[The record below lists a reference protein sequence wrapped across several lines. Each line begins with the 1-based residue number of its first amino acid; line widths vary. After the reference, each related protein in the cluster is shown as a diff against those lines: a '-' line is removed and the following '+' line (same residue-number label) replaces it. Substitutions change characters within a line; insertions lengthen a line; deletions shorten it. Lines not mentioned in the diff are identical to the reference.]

1 MILQIKKTGKPTE
14 IILPNENVS
23 REAQIK
29 AAELTVAIHN
39 RDNPS
44 DLWAVEKVEEE

>member
-1 MILQIKKTGKPTE
+1 MILRITKPGKPTE
-14 IILPNENVS
+14 TIEPNENVS
-23 REAQIK
+23 RQAQID

-44 DLWAVEKVEEE
+44 DLWVVEKVEEE